1 MRIYTD
7 YKEVISE
14 IKRDLVEM
22 GQPISTYSM
31 QNKVIEWNSDYE
43 TKEITNYSFCL
54 SNFDNIEDMIDYPEF
69 EKAEVNRIEKYFSNH
84 PEDCY
89 NEYISFIKNTY
100 NVDIIGSVKGNWI
113 SLLKKW
119 LSEDFL
125 ERVAQNVNPWEARKI
140 RPWVWEEFIHDD
152 WFHSYG
158 TFDYTYSERIKLFDL
173 LKEIQ
178 LHPTSRQYV
187 FNIWDREDRFWVNGR
202 RRIPCSLNYQI
213 LIRPNWEIDDNGKPI
228 FAVNMIYNMRS
239 CDFLTHFP
247 IDIIQA
253 VNLLKYITEHLNNQ
267 ENFKEYDTTKWH
279 NTYALGKLYY
289 NCASLHLYKK
299 DLIDDVF

>member
-31 QNKVIEWNSDYE
+31 QNKVIEWDSDYE

-54 SNFDNIEDMIDYPEF
+54 SNFDNIEDMINYPEF
-69 EKAEVNRIEKYFSNH
+69 EKAEVNRIEKYFKDHSE
-84 PEDCY
+84 ED
-89 NEYISFIKNTY
+89 YIKWFKSTY
-100 NVDIIGSVKGNWI
+100 NVDIIGSVKENWI
-113 SLLKKW
+113 PILKKW

-125 ERVAQNVNPWEARKI
+125 ERVQQNVNPGDAWKI

-152 WFHSYG
+152 WFHSYK
-158 TFDYTYSERIKLFDL
+158 TFDYTYSERIKLFDM

-178 LHPTSRQYV
+178 IHPTSRQYV
-187 FNIWDREDRFWVNGR
+187 FNIWDREDRFGVNGK
-202 RRIPCSLNYQI
+202 RRIPCSLCYQI
-213 LIRPNWEIDDNGKPI
+213 LIRPNGELDDNWKPI
-228 FAVNMIYNMRS
+228 MAVNMVYTMRS

-267 ENFKEYDTTKWH
+267 ENFKEYNTTKWH
-279 NTYALGKLYY
+279 DTYAVWKLYY

-299 DLIDDVF
+299 DLVDDVF

>member
-31 QNKVIEWNSDYE
+31 QNKIIEWDLDYE

-54 SNFDNIEDMIDYPEF
+54 SNFDNIEEMIDFPEF
-69 EKAEVNRIEKYFSNH
+69 EKAELNRIDKYFESH
-84 PEDCY
+84 KFEDY
-89 NEYISFIKNTY
+89 RDYMQDKYQIILVEVDDIKLIWKKLLQIWIKEDFIER
-100 NVDIIGSVKGNWI
+100 I
-113 SLLKKW
+113 SL
-119 LSEDFL
+119 
-125 ERVAQNVNPWEARKI
+125 NVNPWEARKI

-152 WFHSYG
+152 WFHSYK
-158 TFDYTYSERIKLFDL
+158 TFDYTYSERIRLLDL
-173 LKEIQ
+173 LWQIDQ
-178 LHPTSRQYV
+178 HPTSRQYV
-187 FNIWDREDRFWVNGR
+187 FNIRRDDDRFWVNGK

-213 LIRPNWEIDDNGKPI
+213 LVRPNWEIDNDGKPI

-253 VNLLKYITEHLNNQ
+253 VNLLKHITEHMNNNQ
-267 ENFKEYDTTKWH
+267 NFKEYDTTKWH
-279 NTYALGKLYY
+279 DTYALWKLYY

>member
-22 GQPISTYSM
+22 WQPISTYSM
-31 QNKVIEWNSDYE
+31 QNKIIEGNSDYE

-69 EKAEVNRIEKYFSNH
+69 EKAELNRIDQYFKDHSE
-84 PEDCY
+84 EDY
-89 NEYISFIKNTY
+89 
-100 NVDIIGSVKGNWI
+100 
-113 SLLKKW
+113 KKW
-119 LSEDFL
+119 FKDIYEISIEWRVRDNWKILLQKWLKEDFL
-125 ERVAQNVNPWEARKI
+125 ERVAQDVNPWDAWKI

-152 WFHSYG
+152 WFHSYK
-158 TFDYTYSERIKLFDL
+158 TFDYTYSQRIKLFDL
-173 LKEIQ
+173 LQEIVQ
-178 LHPTSRQYV
+178 HPTSRQYV
-187 FNIWDREDRFWVNGR
+187 FNVWDREDRFGVNGK
-202 RRIPCSLNYQI
+202 RRIPCSLCYQI
-213 LIRPNWEIDDNGKPI
+213 LIRPNGELDDKGKPI
-228 FAVNMIYNMRS
+228 MAVNMVYTMRS

-267 ENFKEYDTTKWH
+267 ENFKEYDTTKRH
-279 NTYALGKLYY
+279 DTYALGKLYY

-299 DLIDDVF
+299 DLIEDVF

>member
-7 YKEVISE
+7 YTEVISE

-31 QNKVIEWNSDYE
+31 QNKVIEWNLDYE

-69 EKAEVNRIEKYFSNH
+69 EKAEVNRINNYFKNH
-84 PEDCY
+84 SEE
-89 NEYISFIKNTY
+89 NYIKWFKSTY
-100 NVDIIGSVKGNWI
+100 NIDIIGSVKENWKLI
-113 SLLKKW
+113 LQKW
-119 LSEDFL
+119 LSDDFI
-125 ERVAQNVNPWEARKI
+125 ERVQQNVNPGEARKI

-152 WFHSYG
+152 WFHSYK

-173 LKEIQ
+173 LKEIDQ
-178 LHPTSRQYV
+178 HPTSRQYV

-213 LIRPNWEIDDNGKPI
+213 LVRPNWEIDDNGKPI

-253 VNLLKYITEHLNNQ
+253 VNLLKYITEHLNNTQ
-267 ENFKEYDTTKWH
+267 NFKEYDTTKWH
-279 NTYALGKLYY
+279 DTYALGKLYY

>member
-1 MRIYTD
+1 MRIFTD

-22 GQPISTYSM
+22 WQPISTYSM
-31 QNKVIEWNSDYE
+31 QNKIVDWNSDYE

-54 SNFDNIEDMIDYPEF
+54 SNFDNIEDMIDFPEF
-69 EKAEVNRIEKYFSNH
+69 EKAEVNRIDKYFETHIEADYLALLN
-84 PEDCY
+84 DKY
-89 NEYISFIKNTY
+89 KLSFMWQ
-100 NVDIIGSVKGNWI
+100 VKYHWKEI
-113 SLLKKW
+113 LKLW
-119 LSEDFL
+119 LEEDFN
-125 ERVAQNVNPWEARKI
+125 ERIAQNVNPGEAWKI

-152 WFHSYG
+152 WFHSYK

-187 FNIWDREDRFWVNGR
+187 FNIWDREDRFWVNGK

-213 LIRPNWEIDDNGKPI
+213 LIRPNGEIDDKWNPI
-228 FAVNMIYNMRS
+228 LAVNMIYNMRS
-239 CDFLTHFP
+239 CDYLTHFP

-279 NTYALGKLYY
+279 DTYALGKLYY

-299 DLIDDVF
+299 DLIEDVF

>member
-31 QNKVIEWNSDYE
+31 QNKVIDWNSDYE

-54 SNFDNIEDMIDYPEF
+54 SNFDNIEDMIDFPEF
-69 EKAEVNRIEKYFSNH
+69 EKAEINRIDLYFKNH
-84 PEDCY
+84 SEEDYIKWFKSIY
-89 NEYISFIKNTY
+89 NIDIK
-100 NVDIIGSVKGNWI
+100 GSIKENWKPI
-113 SLLKKW
+113 LQKR

-125 ERVAQNVNPWEARKI
+125 ERVQQNVNPGNAWKI

-152 WFHSYG
+152 GFHSYK

-173 LKEIQ
+173 LKEIVQ
-178 LHPTSRQYV
+178 HPTSRQYV
-187 FNIWDREDRFWVNGR
+187 FNIWDREDRFGVNGR
-202 RRIPCSLNYQI
+202 RRIPCSLSYQI

-228 FAVNMIYNMRS
+228 MAVNMVYTMRS

-253 VNLLKYITEHLNNQ
+253 VSLLKYITEHLNNQ

-279 NTYALGKLYY
+279 DTYALGKLYY